1 MTFGHSI
8 RTAAMPIWAA
18 MAVAVAVAGPVLGV
32 AAPALAQTVGN
43 AQADQSSSL
52 RNRIITRNLP
62 PTGLYAS
69 EAGERFVLDIS
80 GSRPMV
86 RFDRANETWVLRAT
100 PAPRGD
106 IIYRNDAGDQ
116 VLRVT
121 ADGGMTVFT
130 SRTPGGSPVSLSGPG
145 RSLIA
150 PTLGPAQLFNLM
162 ARRSAMVSQS
172 LGRLVEINIDTGTES
187 EALTVEAL
195 LASTDAVM
203 RIARS
208 STARDR
214 LSGLRRITIV
224 EGARAAVG
232 YSRGELRIV
241 VAPRQGVAGRPSSA
255 RVIRVFTQPN

>member
-1 MTFGHSI
+1 
-8 RTAAMPIWAA
+8 MPIWTA
-18 MAVAVAVAGPVLGV
+18 MAVVLAVPCLTLALPGDSVA
-32 AAPALAQTVGN
+32 QNRSN
-43 AQADQSSSL
+43 AQAEQSRSL

-62 PTGLYAS
+62 PTGLYVS

-86 RFDRANETWVLRAT
+86 RFERATETWVLRAT

-106 IIYRNDAGDQ
+106 IIYRNDAGEQ

-130 SRTPGGSPVSLSGPG
+130 RRAPGGSPVSLSGPG
-145 RSLIA
+145 QSLIA
-150 PTLGPAQLFNLM
+150 TTLGPAQLFNLM

-172 LGRLVEINIDTGTES
+172 LGRLVEININTGAES

-208 STARDR
+208 TTARDR
-214 LSGLRRITIV
+214 LSDLRRITIV
-224 EGARAAVG
+224 EGARSSVSYG
-232 YSRGELRIV
+232 GGNLRIV
-241 VAPRQGVAGRPSSA
+241 VAPQQGVAGRPSSA
-255 RVIRVFTQPN
+255 RVIRVFTQAN